1 MSVLVLL
8 IVGTVTPST
17 AITPADTRVIVV
29 SLACQSSIDQT
40 PRAVDVLAVIPATG
54 NPVQFVRVPDDG
66 VPRTGVVRVGEERVL
81 FSSVSVDDIVG
92 IFTFPLLIL
101 PVPLGLIFMS
111 MFVSPP
117 VASKIGQFPVDALLI
132 VNSLTAPVTE
142 VSGNL
147 ISSLLD
153 QSLIRLL
160 VEPSKVIH
168 PLIISASDVVLLNQL
183 CPDALRTIV
192 LSVSTHVIIPV
203 SQTITVEF

>member
-1 MSVLVLL
+1 MLL
-8 IVGTVTPST
+8 IVGTVTHST
-17 AITPADTRVIVV
+17 AIIPAESRDIVV

-92 IFTFPLLIL
+92 IFTVPLLIL
-101 PVPLGLIFMS
+101 PVPLGLIFIS
-111 MFVSPP
+111 ILVSPP

-192 LSVSTHVIIPV
+192 LSVSTQVIIPV